1 MGGGGLQR
9 EDDICLHRHRRSL
22 HTIRLVGMHS
32 NRNRVNCRRAAP
44 SAPTSSNKHYC
55 KTVAF
60 FNLGLRGPQGS
71 PIQKKSRKNQT
82 ETGLQDHCLP
92 ICFSNRFSLV
102 SCPFSS
108 PVCVRH
114 AWSMPSSRTVA
125 ISLARCLHRC
135 TPLPTKQRRRWQR
148 GEFRA
153 RFRLALAQLAT

>member
-1 MGGGGLQR
+1 MQWEEEDCR
-9 EDDICLHRHRRSL
+9 ERMIFACTATAAAYTL
-22 HTIRLVGMHS
+22 RLVGMHS

-102 SCPFSS
+102 SCPFRPLCVCGMPGPCHHHAPSPSRLPAACTAARPCPQSS
-108 PVCVRH
+108 
-114 AWSMPSSRTVA
+114 AGGGSVA
-125 ISLARCLHRC
+125 NLEPDFDWR
-135 TPLPTKQRRRWQR
+135 
-148 GEFRA
+148 
-153 RFRLALAQLAT
+153 